1 VISPSP
7 DRAYENI
14 LGLPDIL
21 HVNPTLSPSVT
32 GIILSTVMST
42 DCDSAPEE
50 EKHRFDAVQFL
61 FVKTKQ

>member
-1 VISPSP
+1 MF
-7 DRAYENI
+7 YMTI
-14 LGLPDIL
+14 LN
-21 HVNPTLSPSVT
+21 VTSSFLSPSVT